1 MKVLRAYLARQVLL
15 AAGFVLLAFVALFAF
30 FDFVNELGNLGRA
43 GYPLERVVM
52 RVLFGIPA
60 RIYELVPIA
69 ALIGTIYAL
78 AQLAAHSEFTIM
90 RVSGLS
96 TRGLAGIVLIPGLL
110 GVGATYL
117 FGEWVVPRAEALLHT
132 MEARARG
139 TTLVQAFR
147 SGLWVKDRQAIGK
160 DGKDGKD
167 QFLIRYINIGELREG
182 GALGKLKIYEF
193 DQNLRLLRISE
204 AESAQHA
211 PPNGWRLTG
220 VVETR
225 FKARDA
231 TPGLVA
237 GSLFGAEV
245 VRQDEMLWA
254 SEINPS
260 LLQVLQIS
268 PERMSIF
275 DLAGYIGHLRD
286 NSQNVERYQM
296 AFWKKILYPLGVL
309 VMMALALPFAYLQG
323 RSGGVSLKIFA
334 GIMLGIGFYLMN
346 NLFSHLG
353 LLNTWPPVVTAA
365 LPSLV
370 GVAAALLAL
379 YRVERA

>member
-1 MKVLRAYLARQVLL
+1 MSVLRGYLARQVLL

-78 AQLAAHSEFTIM
+78 AQMAAHSEFTIM

-96 TRGLAGIVLIPGLL
+96 TRGLASIVLIPGLL

-147 SGLWVKDRQAIGK
+147 SGLWVKDRQAIK
-160 DGKDGKD
+160 RDGRDE
-167 QFLIRYINIGELREG
+167 FLIRYINIGELREG
-182 GALGKLKIYEF
+182 GTLGKLKIYEF
-193 DQNLRLLRISE
+193 DQNLHLLRISE
-204 AESAQHA
+204 AESAEHA
-211 PPNGWRLTG
+211 PPHGWRLKS

-225 FKARDA
+225 FMVRDA
-231 TPGLVA
+231 TQGVAPGNR
-237 GSLFGAEV
+237 FGAEV
-245 VRQDEMLWA
+245 LQQDELIWA

-275 DLAGYIGHLRD
+275 DLSGYIGHLRD

-296 AFWKKILYPLGVL
+296 AFWKKILYPFGVL

-370 GVAAALLAL
+370 GLTAALLAL